1 MRRLTEKERNRLY
14 RHISKEKKLFAWIMK
29 KFNMSTDQELADFL
43 YTSPSVISQVRND
56 KIGFSPK
63 LILTAYDKTGLS
75 IEEIRKMIKEDV

>member
-63 LILTAYDKTGLS
+63 LIAGEIIRAYINQNKAS
-75 IEEIRKMIKEDV
+75 ANEK